1 VTLPNRERPEALTV
15 PLQSE
20 PPWLQGAI
28 VGAGVGA
35 IALCAALFHRCVAS
49 LQHPPSD
56 WLALFPG
63 MTLAVLVGS
72 ALAVWGRRRGGT
84 LFLEVLREAVTV
96 RDGPRRQRLVNLSEP
111 FGAVLLVDRRH
122 RRRLL
127 ALGQRTETLILLEEG
142 SCAEPAPGRW
152 QDRCRDVDLGGVA
165 ISSASAGAAALLPG
179 RSLDP
184 LLERLESE
192 LEPEYPWVQHTVSGG
207 EVLSVSRGVLQLGNL
222 AVPRGEQPS
231 RTYAVQLKDGLAVAA
246 VGLPSTEDTLLLLAS
261 EEAPV
266 PLKVPPVELSPNAWL
281 PLPVYELV
289 RAVTG

>member
-1 VTLPNRERPEALTV
+1 MTLPYRERPDVLTV

-20 PPWLQGAI
+20 PPWLQRAI
-28 VGAGVGA
+28 VGSTAGSL
-35 IALCAALFHRCVAS
+35 ALCAALFHKYPV
-49 LQHPPSD
+49 SD

-63 MTLAVLVGS
+63 MTLSVLVGS
-72 ALAVWGRRRGGT
+72 LLAVYGRRRGGT
-84 LFLEVLREAVTV
+84 LSLEVQAEALNI
-96 RDGPRRQRLVNLSEP
+96 RDGGRKQRLITLSEP
-111 FGAVLLVDRRH
+111 FGAVLLVDPKN

-127 ALGQRTETLILLEEG
+127 ALGQRADTLVLLEDG
-142 SCAEPAPGRW
+142 GASAEPASGRW
-152 QDRCRDVDLGGVA
+152 QDRSRAVDLGGVA
-165 ISSASAGAAALLPG
+165 ISSASAGAAALVPG
-179 RSLDP
+179 HSLDA
-184 LLERLESE
+184 LLARLEPE

-207 EVLSVSRGVLQLGNL
+207 EVLAVSQGVIQLGSL

-231 RTYAVQLKDGLAVAA
+231 RVYVVALKGGGAVAA

-266 PLKVPPVELSPNAWL
+266 PLKVPPVELAPNAWL